1 MDRKVGHMGISA
13 SGYGL
18 NDYTGK
24 SYNGSPIG
32 KTNKRD
38 CKNSENEKKS
48 ITASDFKTQIEK
60 FVETNKIT
68 SQDLKDD
75 KDWRKI
81 SDVEWEDMLAGVDEN
96 IDAYKEYLE
105 HMKELKQE
113 AAKKAALEADSD
125 MRATAAASASLNAE
139 ASGTVGAT
147 NDSAKEDVKG
157 EKNWTKNLDTDDQ
170 TVLRTAK
177 AAQAMESKAIAK
189 YIEIQ
194 NSGAAVVSKEIVEQK
209 LRNENE
215 ENRR

>member
-1 MDRKVGHMGISA
+1 MGISA

-18 NDYTGK
+18 NDYTGLG
-24 SYNGSPIG
+24 YNRNSVG
-32 KTNKRD
+32 KTNKTD
-38 CKNSENEKKS
+38 GKNSLNEKKG
-48 ITASDFKTQIEK
+48 ITASDFKAQIEK

-81 SDVEWEDMLAGVDEN
+81 SDDEWEDMLAGVDEN
-96 IDAYKEYLE
+96 VDAYKEYLE

-113 AAKKAALEADSD
+113 AARKAALEADSD

-139 ASGTVGAT
+139 ASGTVGST
-147 NDSAKEDVKG
+147 NDSAKEDGKG

-177 AAQAMESKAIAK
+177 AAQKMESKAIAK
-189 YIEIQ
+189 YNEIQ
-194 NSGAAVVSKEIVEQK
+194 NSGASVVSKEIVEQK